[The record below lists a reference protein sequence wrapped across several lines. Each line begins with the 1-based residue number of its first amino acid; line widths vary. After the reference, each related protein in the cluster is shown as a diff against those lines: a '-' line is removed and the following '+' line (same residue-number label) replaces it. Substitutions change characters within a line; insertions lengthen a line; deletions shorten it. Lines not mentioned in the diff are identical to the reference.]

1 MHGKKTEPT
10 TCLDVA
16 KLEEQFS
23 GKPRLLDVMKQEFAS
38 LQETLLPELQN
49 AYAEGNLQSLKDLA
63 HTLKGNAALIGA
75 IEVQEL
81 AGHIEIA
88 ARNADREDL
97 QAKTE
102 QLPASFQ
109 QALEQLERVCVR
121 RGMDTVHSR

>member
-1 MHGKKTEPT
+1 MMHENKTEPR
-10 TCLDVA
+10 TCLDVE
-16 KLEEQFS
+16 KLEKQFS

-49 AYAEGNLQSLKDLA
+49 AYAQGNLQSLKDLA

-75 IEVQEL
+75 VEVQEL
-81 AGHIEIA
+81 ARTIEIA
-88 ARNADREDL
+88 ARDANRDDL

-109 QALEQLERVCVR
+109 QALEQLENVRVSFAS
-121 RGMDTVHSR
+121 GKADT